1 MDMRF
6 ETRKGPKDI
15 IKHFLKT
22 LLKTLFLVGAGLVF
36 ALTLS
41 AFISPEMIDGLKKNI
56 SAPLLIVYAELI
68 GFIAPGPRYIIYPIL
83 AKLAEFSVGAGVII
97 ALIGGHV
104 LIEPST
110 AFIEAG
116 FFGYRFPIKR
126 FIVSFIITFIA
137 GMLTVILYNYF
148 GLRIL

>member
-1 MDMRF
+1 MLKF
-6 ETRKGPKDI
+6 LLSAKAKEITRYFFRK
-15 IKHFLKT
+15 LWR
-22 LLKTLFLVGAGLVF
+22 TLFLVSAGLVF
-36 ALTLS
+36 AITLS
-41 AFISPEMIDGLKKNI
+41 AFISPELIEGLKKNI
-56 SAPLLIVYAELI
+56 SPPLLIIYAELI

-83 AKLAEFSVGAGVII
+83 TKLAEFGVSIGVII

-116 FFGYRFPIKR
+116 FFGYRFPVKR
-126 FIVSFIITFIA
+126 FIVSFIVTFLA